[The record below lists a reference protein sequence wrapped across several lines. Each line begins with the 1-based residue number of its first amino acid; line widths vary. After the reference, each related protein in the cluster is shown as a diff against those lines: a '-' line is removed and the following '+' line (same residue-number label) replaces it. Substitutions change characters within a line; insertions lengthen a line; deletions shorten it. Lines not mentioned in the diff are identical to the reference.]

1 MIGVGQVLAV
11 GTTPGLVAAGNS
23 LALADG
29 MAAAPVA
36 LSADRIVSKLEGCTR
51 VRSAVFAGCTRV
63 RSVVFAGCTRVRSA
77 VFAGCTRVRSA
88 VFAGCTR
95 VRWEAC
101 AGSRRIRWA
110 AGSRT
115 CSFRTASL
123 VDSGRRLTLAS
134 MAESWHLALA
144 AAASRRLS

>member
-51 VRSAVFAGCTRV
+51 VRSAVFAGCTQI
-63 RSVVFAGCTRVRSA
+63 
-77 VFAGCTRVRSA
+77 
-88 VFAGCTR
+88 
-95 VRWEAC
+95 RWEAC

-110 AGSRT
+110 AGSRA
-115 CSFRTASL
+115 CSYRTASL
-123 VDSGRRLTLAS
+123 VVGNGLRLTPAS
-134 MAESWHLALA
+134 MVASWHLALA
-144 AAASRRLS
+144 AVWRRLS